1 MTDTPITQQ
10 DVYRAR
16 AAIAPLVRRTPL
28 VTAPSL
34 GGSGR
39 KSGGPDVFLKLE
51 CLQQTGSF
59 KLRGAANRLAMLTPE
74 ERSRGVVTV
83 STGNHGRA
91 VAHAARRL
99 GIRAVVCMSNLV
111 PGNKVEAIGE
121 LGAEIRIHGRSQ
133 DEAEVEARRL
143 EEEEG
148 LVLVPPFDD
157 RHVIAGQGTIGL
169 ELLEDLP
176 DLDTVLVPLSGGGLI
191 AGVALAVKTAAP
203 GVRIVGI
210 SMERGP
216 AMIESLRAGRPVA
229 VEERESLA
237 DSLGGGI
244 GSANRFTFAMVRDL
258 VDELVLVG
266 EGEIAAAMTH
276 LFRHERL
283 VVEGAAAVGAAAL
296 MAGRLAR
303 PGRTV
308 AAILSGGNVDMDV
321 FTGVVTGK
329 PRSEEAPV

>member
-1 MTDTPITQQ
+1 MIQAPITQQ

-28 VTAPSL
+28 VPASGL
-34 GGSGR
+34 GT
-39 KSGGPDVFLKLE
+39 GGPDVFLKLE
-51 CLQQTGSF
+51 CLQETGSF

-99 GIRAVVCMSNLV
+99 GIRAVVCMSALV
-111 PGNKVEAIGE
+111 PRNKVEAIGE

-133 DEAEVEARRL
+133 DDAEVEARRL
-143 EEEEG
+143 GDDEG

-157 RHVIAGQGTIGL
+157 RQVIAGQGTIGL
-169 ELLEDLP
+169 ELIEDLP

-191 AGVALAVKTAAP
+191 AGVALAVKAAAP
-203 GVRIVGI
+203 QARIVGI

-216 AMIESLRAGRPVA
+216 AMIESQRAGRPVA

-244 GSANRFTFAMVRDL
+244 GSGNRFTFGMVRDL
-258 VDELVLVG
+258 VDELILVS
-266 EGEIAAAMTH
+266 EDEIAGAMTH
-276 LFRHERL
+276 IFRHERL
-283 VVEGAAAVGAAAL
+283 VVEGAAAVGVAAL
-296 MAGRLAR
+296 RAGRLTR

-308 AAILSGGNVDMDV
+308 VTILSGRNIDMDV
-321 FTGVVTGK
+321 FTGVVTGG
-329 PRSEEAPV
+329 SHFEETTA